1 MKYSIIIPVFNVEKY
16 IRKCIESVIQQTFSD
31 YEVIVVDD
39 GTPDHSMDIVE
50 EYVDT
55 GKLKIVHQSN
65 SGIAKARFAG
75 IDAASGEYLLF
86 LDSDDF
92 VSQKLLEIV
101 DKNIGIADILEYSSF
116 SFIDGEEDAVLDNG
130 EQGNVECILKREE
143 FRKQIALGD
152 IARGERSCLMW
163 NKVYRRDFVN
173 KYVTDIT
180 LNMTLEDFT
189 FNCQYYCSVNQYIK
203 ISNKLYFYRDRPGS
217 ITKRIDPNIQAILN
231 SASKIQK
238 TSLYKMNL
246 LDDSTRIDIS
256 AWYMRYLMNALQI
269 GFQTNTFDEDEIVHI
284 LGSQEVIDRCQ
295 LVADGENDTRLYQ
308 LVRYRKYK
316 AIIRRLKLTGFRKD
330 VYRKLSQIEMLRTI
344 KSFLLMRHRG

>member
-16 IRKCIESVIQQTFSD
+16 IRKCIESVIQQSFSD

-39 GTPDHSMDIVE
+39 GTPDHSMDIVG
-50 EYVDT
+50 EYIET

-75 IDAASGEYLLF
+75 IAAASGEYLLF

-92 VSQKLLEIV
+92 VSQELLEIV

-116 SFIDGEEDAVLDNG
+116 SFIDGEEDAVFDNG

-173 KYVTDIT
+173 EYVTDKT
-180 LNMTLEDFT
+180 ANMTLEDFT

-217 ITKRIDPNIQAILN
+217 ITKRIDPHIQAILN
-231 SASKIQK
+231 SVSEIQK
-238 TSLYKMNL
+238 TSLDKMDL
-246 LDDSTRIDIS
+246 LDDSTQIDIS

-269 GFQTNTFDEDEIVHI
+269 GFQTKTFNIDNVVQI
-284 LGSQEVIDRCQ
+284 LDSAEVIERCSII
-295 LVADGENDTRLYQ
+295 ANGENDTRLLG
-308 LVRYRKYK
+308 LVRQRKYK
-316 AIIRRLKLTGFRKD
+316 AIIRKFKLTGLKKD
-330 VYRKLSQIEMLRTI
+330 LYRRLSKIGILRTI
-344 KSFLLMRHRG
+344 KSFLQ